1 MSEAIRVFDTGP
13 AASRPAWLEQV
24 FRASW
29 KQGLA
34 AALAWAATALVTI
47 ALPDVV
53 PWGSG
58 PLFAEITAGAALVFL
73 ALAFVV
79 PRLGPAGA
87 VFVHYGPWFIAIGV
101 WLALWQLTTAKFGW
115 LPKPFFSPPH
125 GLLNVYVTE
134 GPRLLVCIGYTLRLW
149 GLGFFSGV
157 IVGYAVGVALGWSKR
172 FSYWGMPILKLIGPV
187 PATAWIPVTFYF
199 FPTTFLASI
208 FIVALASGIPV
219 AILTASGVA
228 SINKAYYDVG
238 KVLGA
243 GDGYLIRKIA
253 VPGSLPHVFV
263 GLFMGLYYSFA
274 VLVVAEMLGAKFGL
288 GWYIQFETAYSG
300 YANVYATLLIMAIL
314 CSGIVR
320 LLFVARDRLLV
331 WQKGFIS

>member
-1 MSEAIRVFDTGP
+1 MSEAIQTFNQRQT
-13 AASRPAWLEQV
+13 ASRPAWLGSVWQT
-24 FRASW
+24 AW
-29 KQGLA
+29 KQGLVAALTWGA
-34 AALAWAATALVTI
+34 AALVTVALR
-47 ALPDVV
+47 DVV

-58 PLFAEITAGAALVFL
+58 PLFAKITAGAAL
-73 ALAFVV
+73 ALLVLGFGVH
-79 PRLGPAGA
+79 RLGRVGEG
-87 VFVHYGPWFIAIGV
+87 FVHYGPWLIAIGV
-101 WLALWQLTTAKFGW
+101 WLTLWELTTAKFGW

-125 GLLNVYVTE
+125 GLLNVYVTD
-134 GPRLLVCIGYTLRLW
+134 GPRLLICIGYTLRLW
-149 GLGFFSGV
+149 GLGFLSGV
-157 IVGYAVGVALGWSKR
+157 LVGYALGVALGWSKE

-187 PATAWIPVTFYF
+187 PATAWIPCTFYF
-199 FPTTFLASI
+199 FPTTFDASI

-238 KVLGA
+238 RVLGA
-243 GDGYLIRKIA
+243 SDWYLIRKIA

-288 GWYIQFETAYSG
+288 GWYIQFQTAYSG

-320 LLFVARDRLLV
+320 LLFVGRDRLLT